1 MIIQRI
7 DGLPE
12 SARLAVTEFTFV
24 NSEYDQALWENKLN
38 PMIQMIEQEFTIER
52 IREEKRIIATKRAYK
67 KMGLDPSRYRP
78 SSESL
83 LRRVC
88 KGNGLYRIN
97 TLVDVNN
104 YLSLYLRLPVGSYDL
119 EKLNGSL
126 AYSVGQEGER
136 YQGIGKK
143 IINIHQ
149 FPVLSDSEGP
159 FGSPISDSTRAMI
172 SVETTRALLVVY
184 SFEQTEDELEDIQQ
198 QVKQQLTGLIPSIEI
213 VKQSI
218 G

>member
-7 DGLPE
+7 DELPK

-38 PMIQMIEQEFTIER
+38 PMIQTIEQEYMIER
-52 IREEKRIIATKRAYK
+52 IREEKRIIATKKAYK
-67 KMGLDPSRYRP
+67 QLGLDPSRYRP

-104 YLSLYLRLPVGSYDL
+104 YLSLYLRLPVGSYDI

-126 AYSVGQEGER
+126 AYGVGQGGES
-136 YQGIGKK
+136 YQGIGKQM
-143 IINIHQ
+143 INIHQ
-149 FPVLSDSEGP
+149 FPVLSDSIGP

-172 SVETTRALLVVY
+172 SLETTQALLVVY
-184 SFEQTEDELEDIQQ
+184 CFEQTDDELKEIQSH
-198 QVKQQLTGLIPSIEI
+198 VTSTLSALLPSVSIINQRI
-213 VKQSI
+213 V
-218 G
+218 